1 MTDQRPTHNPQTDPA
16 PLSERRQQILGMV
29 VREHVASAQPVGSKN
44 LAESH
49 QLGVSSA
56 TIRNDLAALEK
67 AGLLTHPHTSA
78 GRVPTEMGYRYFVRH
93 LVTEPHLPTSEKLT
107 IRHQFHQAPQELE
120 QWLRLSTAVLAR
132 ASHGAAVATGPRAV
146 HSHFKHMELIAIR
159 DTTVLMVLVLQDGTV
174 KQQLFN
180 LDAAPTQQE
189 LSRLS
194 NELNEHL
201 FGATA
206 TLIAQIAHELTDDG
220 APRLT
225 TLAQEVALL
234 VAEQMGRVDGQGSNP
249 VYRDGLA
256 QVLAAPEFAEGDNV
270 RRIVQVFEQRAIL
283 EEVLN
288 ECRAISDVQVYIA
301 GEGRF
306 AELADISLVV
316 SPYGVQDHA
325 TGVLGVIGPLRM
337 AYGRNM
343 GAVRY
348 VSALMSEMVREI
360 YGIGD
365 RGSGTGE

>member
-1 MTDQRPTHNPQTDPA
+1 MTEQRPTHNQATDTSA
-16 PLSERRQQILGMV
+16 IDLSERRQHILSMV
-29 VREHVASAQPVGSKN
+29 VREYVASAQPVGSRS
-44 LAESH
+44 LADSL
-49 QLGVSSA
+49 QLGVSPA
-56 TIRNDLAALEK
+56 TIRNDLAALEQ

-93 LVTEPHLPTSEKLT
+93 LLTEPHLPPGEQLT
-107 IRHQFHQAPQELE
+107 IRHQFHQTPPELD
-120 QWLRLSTAVLAR
+120 QWLRLSTAVLAQ
-132 ASHGAAVATGPRAV
+132 ASHGAAVATGLRAA
-146 HSHFKHMELIAIR
+146 HSHFKHLELIAIR
-159 DTTVLMVLVLQDGTV
+159 EATVLMVLVLQDGTV
-174 KQQLFN
+174 KQQL
-180 LDAAPTQQE
+180 LTLASTASQDE

-194 NELNEHL
+194 NELNDQL
-201 FGATA
+201 AGAPVT
-206 TLIAQIAHELTDDG
+206 TISEIIADVTEDG
-220 APRLT
+220 APRLSI
-225 TLAQEVALL
+225 LAQEVAQLA
-234 VAEQMGRVDGQGSNP
+234 AEQMVRVDGQGSNP
-249 VYRDGLA
+249 LYRDGLA

-288 ECRAISDVQVYIA
+288 ECRTLSDVQVYIA

-306 AELADISLVV
+306 SELADISLVV

-360 YGIGD
+360 YGLGV
-365 RGSGTGE
+365 GE

>member
-1 MTDQRPTHNPQTDPA
+1 MTVQRPTHNPQPDPA

-44 LAESH
+44 LAEGH
-49 QLGVSSA
+49 QLGVSPA

-78 GRVPTEMGYRYFVRH
+78 GRVPTEKGYRYFVRH
-93 LVTEPHLPTSEKLT
+93 LVTDPHLPTSEQLT
-107 IRHQFHQAPQELE
+107 IRHQFHQAPQEMD

-146 HSHFKHMELIAIR
+146 YSHFKHLELIAIR
-159 DTTVLMVLVLQDGTV
+159 DATVLMVLVLQDGTV
-174 KQQLFN
+174 KQQLLN
-180 LDAAPTQQE
+180 LAATATQNE

-194 NELNEHL
+194 NELNDHL
-201 FGATA
+201 AGASMERVT
-206 TLIAQIAHELTDDG
+206 ELAAGVTEDG
-220 APRLT
+220 APRLSA
-225 TLAQEVALL
+225 LAQEVALL
-234 VAEQMGRVDGQGSNP
+234 VAEQMVRVDGQGSNP

-306 AELADISLVV
+306 SELADISLVV

-360 YGIGD
+360 YGLGVGD
-365 RGSGTGE
+365 